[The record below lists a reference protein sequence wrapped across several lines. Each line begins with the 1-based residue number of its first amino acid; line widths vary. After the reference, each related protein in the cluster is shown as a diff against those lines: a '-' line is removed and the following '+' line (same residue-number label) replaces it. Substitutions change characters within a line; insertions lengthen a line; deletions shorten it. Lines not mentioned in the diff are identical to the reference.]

1 MLSPGFVKILRHLKA
16 KQQNQTV
23 KKQNQTVKKQKKK
36 KNLRDSEKDIF
47 ILQIQEVTQRV
58 KNLH

>member
-36 KNLRDSEKDIF
+36 SPRFRERHFHTTNTGSDSEG
-47 ILQIQEVTQRV
+47 
-58 KNLH
+58 

>member
-23 KKQNQTVKKQKKK
+23 KKQNQTVKKQNK